1 MQSALNDTT
10 KKEHYFLQI
19 VHGSFYGPF
28 IEAARA
34 TCKLISSLGDKHRVV
49 TVFLYG
55 ENDQDIAESVGGDEV
70 IFLNASRQDLRGSKR
85 ALIKKLKN
93 SISHHQFELCV
104 AHRSKSTKIALKA
117 LTCPVISIHHAYG
130 DYQHLSKRILLSL
143 SRRRVT
149 LVGVSKSVTNELR
162 QTFSR
167 WPEHKF
173 QTLYNRIDI
182 EATKSELIN
191 RVTARQ
197 QLGIA
202 EDSWVIGHVGRL
214 HPVKDQATLL
224 RAFAKARTGLPQ
236 NARLAIIGNGRQED
250 ALKAL
255 AESLNIQNQ
264 IHFAG
269 YQKHAKKL
277 FRAFDCFALTSKEET
292 FGMVLLEA
300 MAADVP
306 VIVSDCGGAVEVV
319 EDCARIFPVG
329 DEDRLAHALIQQYK
343 SGPVATP
350 AEVEKRLKERFSDEA
365 AIDRFREIVSI
376 AQN

>member
-1 MQSALNDTT
+1 MQSAQNDTT
-10 KKEHYFLQI
+10 RHEHYFLQI

-34 TCKLISSLGDKHRVV
+34 TCKLINSLGDKHRVV
-49 TVFLYG
+49 TIFLYG
-55 ENDQDIAESVGGDEV
+55 EHNQDIADSVGGDEV

-93 SISHHQFELCV
+93 SISHHRFELCV
-104 AHRSKSTKIALKA
+104 AHRSKPTKIALKA
-117 LTCPVISIHHAYG
+117 LACPVISIHHAYG
-130 DYQHLSKRILLSL
+130 DYQHISKRIVLGL
-143 SRRRVT
+143 SRKRVT

-162 QTFSR
+162 QTFNR

-182 EATKSELIN
+182 DTTRSELIN
-191 RVTARQ
+191 RVSARQ

-202 EDSWVIGHVGRL
+202 EDAWVIGHVARL

-224 RAFAKARTGLPQ
+224 RAFAKARTELPE
-236 NARLAIIGNGRQED
+236 NARLVIIGNGRQED
-250 ALKAL
+250 KLKAL
-255 AESLNIQNQ
+255 AESLRIQNQ

-269 YQKHAKKL
+269 YQKHAKTL

-300 MAADVP
+300 MAANVP
-306 VIVSDCGGAVEVV
+306 IIVSDCGGAVEVV
-319 EDCARIFPVG
+319 ENCARIFPVG
-329 DEDRLAHALIQQYK
+329 DVDRLADALIQQYK
-343 SGPVATP
+343 SGPVASP
-350 AEVEKRLKERFSDEA
+350 AQIEKHLREKFSDEA
-365 AIDRFREIVSI
+365 AIDRFREIVRI
-376 AQN
+376 AHY